1 MAGGRS
7 IRPGHAF
14 HQLLL
19 YPVSLTEILSSMSL
33 EFPTIRRRL
42 SNSHRQQIPLR
53 AIWLESSC
61 YTVAA
66 VFSTSLFQNDYCLGP
81 DRFQI
86 LLAVQI
92 SGLYKFCFQLPLI

>member
-1 MAGGRS
+1 MEGGRS

-19 YPVSLTEILSSMSL
+19 YPGTRADILSSNSL

-42 SNSHRQQIPLR
+42 FNSHQQQIPLR

-66 VFSTSLFQNDYCLGP
+66 VFSTSLFLNDYCFGP

-86 LLAVQI
+86 LQAVQI
-92 SGLYKFCFQLPLI
+92 SGL